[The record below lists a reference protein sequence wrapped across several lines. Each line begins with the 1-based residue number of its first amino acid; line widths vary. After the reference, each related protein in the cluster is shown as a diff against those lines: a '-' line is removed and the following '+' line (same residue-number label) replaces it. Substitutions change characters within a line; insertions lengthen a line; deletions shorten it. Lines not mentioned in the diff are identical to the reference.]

1 MQERYISSLS
11 KERTM
16 KSLRFFLFL
25 TLTLI
30 PTLAFTAEPQRLSA
44 PSRITAVTV
53 YADRALTTRS
63 CTLTL
68 KPGSYLV
75 AFESLPTLILDD
87 SVRVDG
93 KGTAATTITG
103 LEIKRIFLEQRGE
116 KRVQELQE
124 EILVLEKR
132 SAALDARKSGLA
144 AQKAFLESIRVA
156 WGDRISKELAIGK
169 PTAAELQ
176 EASTFVGSGI
186 AKAEEQSREIE
197 SDKRVIKDKIDA
209 LRRQQ
214 NEATGSGRKE
224 VKAVEVAVEVTRAGN
239 LTLELSSMVSQ
250 ASWEPTYDVRLA
262 SNSKSADLTFQ
273 AMIRQQTGEEW
284 ANVDL
289 TLSTARPAI
298 GGAPPELTP
307 WNISLYRPRPMSSE
321 MAYPAAA
328 PMLLGSAKKAKRA
341 EMDGVAQDMEI
352 AGEVPAEFSVARIS
366 NERSSVSFH
375 VPRTLDISSDG
386 NRHGTIIAVEQLP
399 VSIEYLAVP
408 KLSPAAFLKSEIV
421 NQAVYPLLPGKVNT
435 FIGTGFTGSSQ
446 LKKVAAGEKFE
457 LFFGVDDQVSVKREE
472 LKQHKEAGLFG
483 KNRVSY
489 RYRIEINNFRKEPLT
504 LSLRD
509 QLPVAGA
516 EEVKVSLE
524 EPSIKPAEVKSDGT
538 VVWKLPLA
546 AGEKKEL
553 TFGIL
558 VEYPKEKEITGL

>member
-1 MQERYISSLS
+1 MKIFNFISLL
-11 KERTM
+11 T
-16 KSLRFFLFL
+16 FL
-25 TLTLI
+25 LI
-30 PTLAFTAEPQRLSA
+30 PTLALSTESQRIPA

-63 CTLTL
+63 STLTL
-68 KPGSYLV
+68 KPGSYLI
-75 AFESLPTLILDD
+75 AFEALPTLILDD

-103 LEIKRIFLEQRGE
+103 LEIKRVFLEQRGE

-124 EILVLEKR
+124 EIRALEKR
-132 SAALDARKSGLA
+132 SATLDARKSGIT

-176 EASTFVGSGI
+176 DASTFVGSGI

-197 SDKRVIKDKIDA
+197 SDKKVIKDKIDA

-224 VKAVEVAVEVTRAGN
+224 VKTVEVAVEVSRAGN
-239 LTLELSSMVSQ
+239 LTLELSSMIAQ
-250 ASWEPTYDVRLA
+250 AAWEPSYDVRLA
-262 SNSKSADLTFQ
+262 PDSKSAGLTFQ

-284 ANVDL
+284 TNVDL

-307 WNISLYRPRPMSSE
+307 WNVSLYRPRPMRQE
-321 MAYPAAA
+321 IAYLAA
-328 PMLLGSAKKAKRA
+328 PAPVARAKKAKSMRMLSDENDMGEAKA
-341 EMDGVAQDMEI
+341 EEAPTEFAVAQ
-352 AGEVPAEFSVARIS
+352 IS
-366 NERSSVSFH
+366 DEQSSVSFH
-375 VPRTLDISSDG
+375 VPRPLDIPSDG
-386 NRHGTIIAVEQLP
+386 NRHGTIIAFEQLP
-399 VSIEYLAVP
+399 VNIEYLAVP
-408 KLSPAAFLKSEIV
+408 KLSPAVFLKSELV
-421 NQAVYPLLPGKVNT
+421 NRAPYSLLPGKVNT

-446 LKKVAAGEKFE
+446 LKKVATGEKFE
-457 LFFGVDDQVSVKREE
+457 LFFGADDQVSVKREE

-489 RYRIEINNFRKEPLT
+489 RYRIEMNNFRKEPLT
-504 LSLRD
+504 LTLRD
-509 QLPVAGA
+509 QLPIAGD
-516 EEVKVSLE
+516 EEIKVSLE
-524 EPSIKPAEVKSDGT
+524 EPSLKPAELKSDGT
-538 VVWKLPLA
+538 VVWKTPLT

-553 TFGIL
+553 TFGIM
-558 VEYPKEKEITGL
+558 VEYPKEQEITGL